1 MRKPLQEHERLAR
14 LRALNVLDPS
24 SDSTFNSIVQL
35 AAQSTAARGAFLS
48 FMESDRQI
56 IRAHHGIVLSD
67 IPRAH
72 SPCSRV
78 IQTAEPLIISDLSA
92 NPHLGDIRVAPV
104 FAHSR
109 LYASFPLI
117 ARDDVVLGTLCVVD
131 EDSRSLSE
139 PQIALLTELARHVV
153 SHLELQ
159 NKLSAV
165 QRTISSLEDSEQR
178 FRKIADASPVLL
190 WIADDAGNRTL
201 SNRAWCDFTGLSEE
215 ESLAESWG
223 RTLHPDDVEVYHAKR
238 RECAAAGIPFQHEF
252 RLRHV
257 SGSYRWVMEQA
268 IPLFSS
274 NGTLEAYVSSC
285 VDLSLRSSDELQY
298 QHNEARFRA
307 VSEAAP
313 LGIVVTDARG
323 HCIYANHQFQRLS
336 GLTAEESLGAGWL
349 RTAHPDDRERI
360 EAEWRT
366 ATQSTMSFENT
377 FRYQHQDGTLT
388 WISLKAAA
396 INATDTVSGWVLTL
410 EDITAKRDAEAELI
424 AAKQSA
430 ENAMHAK
437 SQFLANMS
445 HEIRTPLTA
454 ILGFV
459 DALRDE
465 GPHNQTQ
472 LHCLDVIRNNGEH
485 LLNVINQILDLSKID
500 AGALTIETAQC
511 NIVQTIEEIRFM
523 FAPTIAEKSL
533 SFSVHYEW
541 PLPRRVTTDPLR
553 LKQVLINIVGNAI
566 KFTERGAIDL
576 RVGWDDELKQ
586 LQFEVRDTGIGMSA
600 EQTKNLFKP
609 FSQGNESI
617 TRRYG
622 GTGLGLSIS
631 ERLVRAMGGS
641 MEVRSTP
648 GQGST
653 FLFFIQS
660 GGTSSTLI
668 RKVPNP
674 RATPKPGAAS
684 PLPLFQGRVLF
695 ADDALDNRRL
705 VEHLLRKAGVEV
717 VLVEDGHQAI
727 ETVQSSHFDLILMDV
742 QMPIIDGLTATTRIR
757 QSGVATPIVALS
769 AGAMTSEVDMAM
781 QAGCS
786 MHLSKPFSR
795 DAFYQML
802 SKYLTPSATG
812 VIPHSQP
819 PLHSSLEGND
829 PEMLPLLI
837 EFIDGLPHRLTDLK
851 AAAERAD
858 TTQVASLAHKLKGS
872 AGMYGF
878 PELSIVA
885 GKFEAAARKDERS
898 EFPNYM
904 QQLFSILERIQ
915 VASPGRNASAASKA
929 DDAHY

>member
-1 MRKPLQEHERLAR
+1 MRKPLQEYERLAR
-14 LRALNVLDPS
+14 LRALNVLDPA
-24 SDSTFNSIVQL
+24 SDSTFDSLVQL
-35 AAQSTAARGAFLS
+35 AAQSAAVRGAFLS

-56 IRAHHGIVLSD
+56 IRAQHGVSLAD
-67 IPRAH
+67 IPREF

-78 IQTAEPLIISDLSA
+78 IQRAEPVIISDLSA
-92 NPHLGDIRVAPV
+92 TSSHADIRL
-104 FAHSR
+104 HSSLSSIR
-109 LYASFPLI
+109 FYASFPLVS
-117 ARDDVVLGTLCVVD
+117 RDEVVLGTLCVID
-131 EDSRSLSE
+131 TQPCDLSDA
-139 PQIALLTELARHVV
+139 QIAVLNNLARHVV
-153 SHLELQ
+153 SHLELH

-165 QRTISSLEDSEQR
+165 QRTISSLEDSEER

-190 WIADDAGNRTL
+190 WIADNAGNRTL
-201 SNRAWCDFTGLSEE
+201 SNKAWCDFTGLSEE
-215 ESLAESWG
+215 ASLAESWT
-223 RTLHPDDVEVYHAKR
+223 RTLHPDDVDVYNAKR
-238 RECAAAGIPFQHEF
+238 RECAAAGAPFRHEF

-274 NGTLEAYVSSC
+274 TGNLEAYVSSC
-285 VDLSLRSSDELQY
+285 VDLSLRNSDELQY

-313 LGIVVTDARG
+313 LGIVVTDSRG

-336 GLTAEESLGAGWL
+336 GLTAEESLGSGWL
-349 RTAHPDDRERI
+349 RTTHPEDRRRI
-360 EAEWRT
+360 EAAWHT
-366 ATQSTMSFENT
+366 ATQSTMQFENT
-377 FRYQHQDGTLT
+377 FRYQHQDGTIT
-388 WISLKAAA
+388 WTSLKAAA

-410 EDITAKRDAEAELI
+410 EDITAKRDAEAELV

-472 LHCLDVIRNNGEH
+472 LHCLDVIRTNGEH

-500 AGALTIETAQC
+500 AGALTIETAPC

-566 KFTERGAIDL
+566 KFTERGTIDL
-576 RVGWDDELKQ
+576 RIGWNDAQKQ
-586 LQFEVRDTGIGMSA
+586 LLFEVSDTGIGMSA

-641 MEVRSTP
+641 MNVRSVP

-653 FLFFIQS
+653 FSFFIQS
-660 GGTSSTLI
+660 AGTSSTLI

-684 PLPLFQGRVLF
+684 PLPLFRGRVLF

-727 ETVQSSHFDLILMDV
+727 ESVRSSHFDLILMDV
-742 QMPIIDGLTATTRIR
+742 QMPTIDGLTATTRIR
-757 QSGVATPIVALS
+757 KSGVATPIVALS
-769 AGAMTSEVDMAM
+769 AGAMTSEVEMAM

-802 SKYLTPSATG
+802 SKYLTPSVTG
-812 VIPHSQP
+812 VIPNPQP

-837 EFIDGLPHRLTDLK
+837 EFIEGLPNRLRDLQS
-851 AAAERAD
+851 AADHAD
-858 TTQVASLAHKLKGS
+858 TTQIALLAHKLKGS

-885 GKFEAAARKDERS
+885 GKFEAAAKKDDRAEYS
-898 EFPNYM
+898 NYV

-915 VASPGRNASAASKA
+915 VACPGRNAGDASKA